1 LKTPGSTGVFRFL
14 PTSRKRSIKSCGYGV
29 NNEYKSSQK
38 CIRVLQKAKYRLN
51 LRVKHEPSL
60 LAFAVMEI
68 IKNLTTQIDPQAVRK
83 ALRLDRRR
91 DAQLVQR
98 LIAEAKTLIEPRA
111 AFKLCYIDEKQK
123 DAVTVE
129 GLHLQSKVLR
139 KNLDAVERLFPYV
152 VSIGPALEQASGRRK
167 DPLEK
172 YYLDVIGNIAL
183 ESVRRQLHDHLC
195 GKYALKKISFMSPGS
210 LPDWPIEAQSQLF
223 QLLPDVE
230 AAIGVRLSKSLLMIP
245 TKSVSGIYFQT
256 EVSFFNCQLCQ
267 RGNCPGRKAR
277 YDENRARDYGIIE

>member
-1 LKTPGSTGVFRFL
+1 MEV
-14 PTSRKRSIKSCGYGV
+14 I
-29 NNEYKSSQK
+29 Q
-38 CIRVLQKAKYRLN
+38 N
-51 LRVKHEPSL
+51 L
-60 LAFAVMEI
+60 I
-68 IKNLTTQIDPQAVRK
+68 TQIDPNAVRK
-83 ALRLDRRR
+83 ALHLDRRR
-91 DAQLVQR
+91 DEQLVQR

-111 AFKLCYIDEKQK
+111 AFKLCYIDAKQQ

-129 GLHLQSKVLR
+129 GLRLQSKVLR

-152 VSIGPALEQASGRRK
+152 VSIGPALEQVSGRMS

-183 ESVRRQLHDHLC
+183 AAVRRQLHDQLC
-195 GKYALKKISFMSPGS
+195 AKYALKKVSFMSPGS
-210 LPDWPIEAQSQLF
+210 LPDWPLEAQSQLF

-245 TKSVSGIYFQT
+245 TKSVSGVYFQT

-277 YDENRARDYGIIE
+277 YDENRARDYGILEP